1 MAAASARRLGLFLAL
16 IALLTVTGLTLIGQ
30 AGADDGDSLPAP
42 TELRASTERGSLDVA
57 LDWND
62 VDGAAS
68 YSVRWRVAEPG
79 NRLNDG
85 ISVQSSD
92 AVITVAIYGEWVARV
107 QACDDAGCGAPV
119 ATKFR
124 VRKPR
129 ATPEVTPLPTSTP
142 TPLPT
147 ATPTLQP
154 TSTPISAP
162 TTGELQ
168 VSVSASTVTPLINQA
183 VTLRATV
190 SNAPSDSNPSYRWAM
205 HDGESWFS
213 HGTGSTFSYLADR
226 PEAWS
231 FRVTVTYGSGASVTS
246 APITVTWVE
255 SQPTPTVTPTP
266 EPVST
271 STPTLEPSVAI
282 PDKPAGLATSTHPGS
297 QDVSLDWDD
306 VTGAAHY
313 WVRWRASGPD
323 ASLNEGIVVLPSEAV
338 VGVSGY
344 GEWMARVQACN
355 DMGCGAPAV
364 SKFTVEPEPTAT
376 PTATATATAIPT
388 PTPTATATPVP
399 APELAPA
406 SLRLSPVLDSDGNM
420 TMTFAAS
427 WDAVEGVTSYSV
439 RWRQVGGEFESSN
452 AATVTGTS
460 ANITL
465 SGYGS
470 WQVRVRG
477 CNDAGCGPEVEQ
489 AVALVQIPGEPDNLE
504 VNAEPGSLSL
514 LATWDAVD
522 GASSYKLRW
531 RQSGGD
537 FKADNAATVT
547 DATQFITVSDYGQ
560 WEIRVQNCND
570 DACGA
575 EASRTVD
582 VVKKLRSSL
591 EPAQDAG
598 GNDRPRSITA
608 NWDPVPG
615 AASYTLQWQRIGVNL
630 PEQEQ
635 AQRNGALRQAR
646 SASGVVA
653 QKVNAQPE
661 NRITVPA
668 DQTSA
673 EFNLPD
679 GGAYEVEL
687 QARAAGN
694 ELIARSN
701 HHVNQAPDQPD
712 TTPPRLVRGE
722 MDGDRMFLYFSEPL
736 NESIVGGLLLTY
748 VQYANCYCSTG
759 GWYGVAME
767 VSGNK
772 VIVDFKGSIRAVEG
786 LSASVSYWV
795 RPGDTSLRD
804 LAGNK
809 VWTPNVHY
817 GGSRSTGNI
826 SLRNITGRPFVTDVA
841 ISSDAGDDRFYDV
854 GDSIRVTLTFSEE
867 VNVTGTPRLKIDLDP
882 ADGGERW
889 ADYSGGSGTVELA
902 FGYTVVEGDIST
914 DGVAVLRNTLE
925 LNGGAIRSATAIT
938 VEDARLGHAG
948 LSHNSTHKV
957 VTPNTAAP
965 LLVSASVTGTTLT
978 LTFSESLS
986 AAASLANS
994 AFTVKKTPQGA
1005 PEQTVSL
1012 SGSPVIDGATVTLT
1026 LASPVIATDTGV
1038 KVSYAKPAS
1047 GSNNKLVDADG
1058 AEVASFTDRIVTST
1072 ADTTPPRLVR
1082 AQVNSNVITL
1092 FFSEPLDEY
1101 SGGEGDYLRVSM
1113 RVAEYGGRSTTF
1125 TIKSEVVEG
1134 DTTVKGDVRIAGNK
1148 VTVGLPLRTLS
1159 GYGLYT
1165 IYYVRPLDPVGDRFR
1180 DLAGNAVWA
1189 PHDRGQYDAYTRKP
1203 LRSTG
1208 SIELV
1213 NVTAPPALESA
1224 TVSGNRLTLTFDE
1237 ALNKNSVPAA
1247 SAFTVKVNNSSVG
1260 LASVNPVAI
1269 SDKTVTLTLVSAVAA
1284 GADVKVSYN
1293 KPSNSPLKGVD
1304 GKAPSFT
1311 DEPVTNLTQ

>member
-1 MAAASARRLGLFLAL
+1 MIAGYSPIYNPSFLDADEVGNRMRADEYVIGVSINGDSRAYSVVHLYWKEVVRDTVGGTPIVVTWCPNCLTTIVYDRTVDGEVYNFGVSGRLMRRGAPDATGCLVMFDHQTKSLWSQVLGAGVSGEHAGRKLRPVPHTLTTWEEWVKLHPDSKILDEPPSSGDIDIVVREPDDSSFQSRWDSQYAAVSVAQIGDRRIGYLFSRLADSGVQNTEFNGVNVLLFYDSGSKTAL
-16 IALLTVTGLTLIGQ
+16 IFDRT
-30 AGADDGDSLPAP
+30 
-42 TELRASTERGSLDVA
+42 
-57 LDWND
+57 
-62 VDGAAS
+62 VDG
-68 YSVRWRVAEPG
+68 
-79 NRLNDG
+79 
-85 ISVQSSD
+85 Q
-92 AVITVAIYGEWVARV
+92 
-107 QACDDAGCGAPV
+107 
-119 ATKFR
+119 
-124 VRKPR
+124 
-129 ATPEVTPLPTSTP
+129 
-142 TPLPT
+142 
-147 ATPTLQP
+147 TL
-154 TSTPISAP
+154 
-162 TTGELQ
+162 
-168 VSVSASTVTPLINQA
+168 
-183 VTLRATV
+183 
-190 SNAPSDSNPSYRWAM
+190 
-205 HDGESWFS
+205 
-213 HGTGSTFSYLADR
+213 
-226 PEAWS
+226 S
-231 FRVTVTYGSGASVTS
+231 FRHASGSGAD
-246 APITVTWVE
+246 TVLVDRQTGSKWQAFTGVATE
-255 SQPTPTVTPTP
+255 GELKGKQLRRIHSHLIYWKIWKNHYPGAQLYPTPVIPAQPTN
-266 EPVST
+266 
-271 STPTLEPSVAI
+271 
-282 PDKPAGLATSTHPGS
+282 LA
-297 QDVSLDWDD
+297 
-306 VTGAAHY
+306 
-313 WVRWRASGPD
+313 
-323 ASLNEGIVVLPSEAV
+323 
-338 VGVSGY
+338 VG
-344 GEWMARVQACN
+344 
-355 DMGCGAPAV
+355 
-364 SKFTVEPEPTAT
+364 
-376 PTATATATAIPT
+376 ATAG
-388 PTPTATATPVP
+388 
-399 APELAPA
+399 ELD
-406 SLRLSPVLDSDGNM
+406 LS
-420 TMTFAAS
+420 AS
-427 WDAVEGVTSYSV
+427 WDAVEGATLYDL
-439 RWRQVGGEFESSN
+439 RWRQADREFEADN
-452 AATVTGTS
+452 ATTVADTNATFTMPE
-460 ANITL
+460 
-465 SGYGS
+465 SGQ
-470 WQVRVRG
+470 WEVRVQG
-477 CNDAGCGPEVEQ
+477 CNDVGCGPEAAQ
-489 AVALVQIPGEPDNLE
+489 AVTLLAPPGAVQNLE
-504 VNAEPGSLSL
+504 VSATPGQLNL
-514 LATWDAVD
+514 PATWEAVD
-522 GASSYKLRW
+522 GATSYKLRW
-531 RQSGGD
+531 RQSGGE
-537 FKADNAATVT
+537 FKADNSATVT
-547 DATQFITVSDYGQ
+547 DAMQFITVSDYGQ
-560 WEIRVQNCND
+560 WEVRVQGCND
-570 DACGA
+570 AGCGP
-575 EASRTVD
+575 EASGTVD
-582 VVKKLRSSL
+582 VVQQLRSSL

-598 GNDRPRSITA
+598 GDDRPRSITA

-646 SASGVVA
+646 SASGGIA

-673 EFNLPD
+673 EFNVPD

-712 TTPPRLVRGE
+712 TTPPRLVRGQ

-748 VQYANCYCSTG
+748 VQYDNCYCSTG
-759 GWYGVAME
+759 GWYGAAME

-772 VIVDFKGSIRAVEG
+772 VITDFKGSIRAVEG

-826 SLRNITGRPFVTDVA
+826 SLHNITGRPFVTDVE
-841 ISSDAGDDRFYDV
+841 ISSDEGDDRFYAS
-854 GDSIRVTLTFSEE
+854 GETIRMTLTFSEE

-882 ADGGERW
+882 ADGGEKW

-925 LNGGAIRSATAIT
+925 LNSGAIRSATAIT
-938 VEDARLGHAG
+938 VEDARLGHKG
-948 LSHNSTHKV
+948 LDHNSTHKV

-978 LTFSESLS
+978 LTFSEALG

-1005 PEQTVSL
+1005 SEQTVSL

-1026 LASPVIATDTGV
+1026 LASTVIATDTGV

-1047 GSNNKLVDADG
+1047 GSNNKLVDTG
-1058 AEVASFTDRIVTST
+1058 GTEVASFTDRIVTST

-1213 NVTAPPALESA
+1213 NVTAPP
-1224 TVSGNRLTLTFDE
+1224 D
-1237 ALNKNSVPAA
+1237 
-1247 SAFTVKVNNSSVG
+1247 
-1260 LASVNPVAI
+1260 
-1269 SDKTVTLTLVSAVAA
+1269 
-1284 GADVKVSYN
+1284 
-1293 KPSNSPLKGVD
+1293 
-1304 GKAPSFT
+1304 
-1311 DEPVTNLTQ
+1311 